1 MATSKIN
8 KPTGVNYEQESVIL
22 LERQVRALEKIG
34 ASLDALTLWFE
45 DVEKNEWS
53 DRLQYYLAKWLEINE
68 KGDKS

>member
-68 KGDKS
+68 KRDKS

>member
-53 DRLQYYLAKWLEINE
+53 DRIQYYLAKWLEINE
-68 KGDKS
+68 KKDKS

>member
-8 KPTGVNYEQESVIL
+8 NPTGVNYEQESVIL

-53 DRLQYYLAKWLEINE
+53 DRIQYYLAKWLDINE
-68 KGDKS
+68 KKDKS